1 MPVTEGTETS
11 PFPLLKVTSTV
22 VFASAF
28 VSASGVWLTICPS
41 SYWSDATVPAFFLI
55 PRPFALSC
63 SFASSK
69 VRPFRSGTS
78 IPSVWVSDVSV
89 FALLEDPPNL
99 KSPKKL
105 TRIKMI
111 SATMMTPAAI
121 PIIVIALSIFGFISS
136 RSSSSYASS
145 SSSSSSSKR
154 SRFSNLSL

>member
-41 SYWSDATVPAFFLI
+41 PYWSDATVPAFLI
-55 PRPFALSC
+55 PSPFALSC
-63 SFASSK
+63 SFASSN

-78 IPSVWVSDVSV
+78 IPSAWVSDVSV

-99 KSPKKL
+99 KFPKKL